1 MKEFLYRLDGILM
14 TILALPG
21 LIVGL
26 PYLIRDYK
34 QRKVL
39 EEQTNKI
46 IEETIIEK
54 PVEANANHQKIGKK
68 RKTSK
73 K

>member
-46 IEETIIEK
+46 IEETIH
-54 PVEANANHQKIGKK
+54 ADYQTIGKK

>member
-46 IEETIIEK
+46 IEETIHADNPK
-54 PVEANANHQKIGKK
+54 TPKK

>member
-46 IEETIIEK
+46 IEETIH
-54 PVEANANHQKIGKK
+54 ADYQTIGQK